1 MRARALLLPLAM
13 TRALQPSPAA
23 HRFLLARHGETNF
36 NAEGRIQGTL
46 DASMLTNRGHQQA
59 KGLGAYVAENE
70 AERIAHVW
78 VSPMRRAR
86 QTLEAVEAACAA
98 AGVALP
104 AATARDDLREIELHH
119 WRPNRA
125 DENRG
130 CGGRLTGWRGPTV
143 FAERIAA
150 PPRGTTRIFQGQS
163 NARSAAPKNS
173 LDGRFPR
180 REGRLKT
187 EIMDDG
193 WAEWKKDPAA
203 CLARADLPLI
213 DRGDAAAATWIFSG
227 EKSRR
232 RRNVDTPWR
241 RVAAPPPNYADI
253 QWRQGARI
261 RYVMPNGARPLPDL
275 WKRAVG
281 NWVAIRD
288 GSATAAGATLV
299 VSHGAL
305 GRCMVAAALGG
316 SMDTFKSPRYA
327 FDNCECVEVAWE
339 PGAPAASHWRRLHA
353 EKTPWE
359 SAAAQKRA
367 APGYVGSDFAALQGF

>member
-98 AGVALP
+98 AGIALP

-119 WRPNRA
+119 W
-125 DENRG
+125 
-130 CGGRLTGWRGPTV
+130 
-143 FAERIAA
+143 
-150 PPRGTTRIFQGQS
+150 
-163 NARSAAPKNS
+163 
-173 LDGRFPR
+173 
-180 REGRLKT
+180 EGRLKT
-187 EIMDDG
+187 DLMNDG

-203 CLARADLPLI
+203 
-213 DRGDAAAATWIFSG
+213 
-227 EKSRR
+227 
-232 RRNVDTPWR
+232 
-241 RVAAPPPNYADI
+241 
-253 QWRQGARI
+253 
-261 RYVMPNGARPLPDL
+261 YVMPNGARPLPDL
-275 WKRAVG
+275 WERAVG

-339 PGAPAASHWRRLHA
+339 PGAPAASHWRRLHT

-367 APGYVGSDFAALQGF
+367 APGYVGGDFAALQGF